1 MRPDSQHRVGR
12 RRSTTW
18 DHISNVAIDLFAAR
32 GFDEVSVDDVAEAAG
47 IARRTLFRYY
57 PSKNALPWGDFDAH
71 LDHMRDLLDDLE
83 PDVPI
88 GEALRTALLAFNSF
102 DEQETARH
110 RQRMRVILETAAL
123 QAYSMTMYAGW
134 RAVVAAFVAQR
145 LGAKAGRPRAADRGV
160 DDARRRAVGLR
171 ALAGRRVGVAGAG
184 AGRCVRHGQRR
195 AGGAGLKRAAEKIL
209 DWGVGVRRRGGDDK
223 GVSAEPDGND
233 APRALLALYDDA
245 LPVVYGYFVR
255 RCGDRGT
262 AEDLTSETFLA
273 AMDAARKDAPPPITV
288 PWLLGVARHKLAD
301 HYRRRHDRFSVP
313 VAELPEPVDPAD
325 DWDAELD
332 RIVAES
338 VLARLPEQHRTVLA
352 LRYMDDC
359 SVPECAELI
368 GRTVHATEALLVR
381 ARRAFR
387 SHYPEPEGG
396 KS

>member
-1 MRPDSQHRVGR
+1 VVLWARWRTRSLEDGVWKIKVLLVQPLDRRKSLSEP
-12 RRSTTW
+12 RRS
-18 DHISNVAIDLFAAR
+18 S
-32 GFDEVSVDDVAEAAG
+32 
-47 IARRTLFRYY
+47 
-57 PSKNALPWGDFDAH
+57 
-71 LDHMRDLLDDLE
+71 
-83 PDVPI
+83 
-88 GEALRTALLAFNSF
+88 
-102 DEQETARH
+102 
-110 RQRMRVILETAAL
+110 
-123 QAYSMTMYAGW
+123 
-134 RAVVAAFVAQR
+134 
-145 LGAKAGRPRAADRGV
+145 
-160 DDARRRAVGLR
+160 
-171 ALAGRRVGVAGAG
+171 
-184 AGRCVRHGQRR
+184 GRC
-195 AGGAGLKRAAEKIL
+195 
-209 DWGVGVRRRGGDDK
+209 GDDRD
-223 GVSAEPDGND
+223 VSAEPDRND

-288 PWLLGVARHKLAD
+288 PWLIGVARHKLAD
-301 HYRRRHDRFSVP
+301 HYRRGQDRFSVP
-313 VAELPEPVDPAD
+313 VADVPEPADPAD

-338 VLARLPEQHRTVLA
+338 VLAKLSEQHRTVLA

-387 SHYPEPEGG
+387 QHYPEPEGG